1 MAFQD
6 LDLETRKTLNKVARH
21 EMIHRLLADITCDLT
36 ICKLEGWNP
45 REYIDDLHS
54 IIDDIYIKFSKQ

>member
-21 EMIHRLLADITCDLT
+21 EMIHRLLADINCDLM
-36 ICKLEGWNP
+36 ICQLEGWNP
-45 REYIDDLHS
+45 REYIDELHQL
-54 IIDDIYIKFSKQ
+54 IEDIASKFKQ

>member
-21 EMIHRLLADITCDLT
+21 EMIHRLLADINCDLM
-36 ICKLEGWNP
+36 ICQLEGWNP
-45 REYIDDLHS
+45 REYIDELHQL
-54 IIDDIYIKFSKQ
+54 IEDIANKFKQ

>member
-21 EMIHRLLADITCDLT
+21 EMIHRLLADINCDLM
-36 ICKLEGWNP
+36 ICQLEEWNP
-45 REYIDDLHS
+45 REYIDELHQL
-54 IIDDIYIKFSKQ
+54 IEDIANKFKQ